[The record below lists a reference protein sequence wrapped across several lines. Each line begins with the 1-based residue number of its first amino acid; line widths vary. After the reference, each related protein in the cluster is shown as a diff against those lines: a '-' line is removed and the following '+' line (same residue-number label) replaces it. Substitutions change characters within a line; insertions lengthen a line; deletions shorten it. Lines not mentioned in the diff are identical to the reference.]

1 MSKHRD
7 DDIDFQI
14 QFYEGILKQKED
26 FIQALIAVGDLY
38 TKKGFYERGLAVDQK
53 LSRLRP
59 NDPVILYNLAC
70 SYSLLNQIDEAFAAI
85 QRAVD
90 AGYTNL
96 DFLQNDTD
104 LANLFHD
111 ERFQRYFADLK
122 RKSKQKAQKKP
133 QPPPSFTDGL

>member
-1 MSKHRD
+1 MTKHRD

-26 FIQALIAVGDLY
+26 FVQALIAVGDLY

-59 NDPVILYNLAC
+59 DDPTILYNLAC
-70 SYSLLNQIDEAFAAI
+70 SYSLLNQIDEALAAI
-85 QRAVD
+85 QRAID
-90 AGYTNL
+90 AGYSNL
-96 DFLQNDTD
+96 EFLQNDSD
-104 LANLFHD
+104 LANLFND

-122 RKSKQKAQKKP
+122 RKSKQKAQQKE
-133 QPPPSFTDGL
+133 QRPPSFTDGL